1 MNCDSTIACCLN
13 SVASQKYPLI
23 EHILIDGGSSDATL
37 SILNSHK
44 NQLAVVVSEPDH
56 GIYDALNKG
65 IKLSTG
71 DVVGFLHADDLY
83 ANDEVLEKLAKIF
96 EDPSV
101 YGVYGDLRYIERNS
115 KDRVVRRWNSSI
127 FNKNSLALGWMPP
140 HPTLYVRRGWYELI
154 GGFDES
160 YKIAADYNSI
170 IKLFRMKS
178 FKAVYLPEILV
189 YMRVGGISNRSLKT
203 ILWKSKED
211 WRVLRINGWSPL
223 GALLTISCKN
233 LRKVPQFMQG
243 LTRLT
248 N

>member
-1 MNCDSTIACCLN
+1 MYVVLVGSSPSIACILNLTKSFILN
-13 SVASQKYPLI
+13 SVPWI
-23 EHILIDGGSSDATL
+23 ITL
-37 SILNSHK
+37 SSI
-44 NQLAVVVSEPDH
+44 VVDVF
-56 GIYDALNKG
+56 GTLNKG
-65 IKLSTG
+65 VKLSTG

-101 YGVYGDLRYIERNS
+101 CAVYGDLQYIERTN

-127 FNKNSLALGWMPP
+127 FNKNSLTLGWMPP
-140 HPTLYVRRGWYELI
+140 HPTLYVRRRWYELI

-178 FKAVYLPEILV
+178 FKAVYLPEVLV

-203 ILWKSKED
+203 IVMKSKED
-211 WRVLRINGWSPL
+211 WGVLRINGWSPL

-243 LTRLT
+243 LTRLM